1 MSEKY
6 SPFPSKKETKQCH
19 EDDRRTILNFI
30 YNSELLSCKQPAMDE
45 SSLEEAIGT
54 YRAQLQQVELAL
66 SAGLGSAEQDDLL
79 KLKEDLQ
86 QLIELT
92 ESSLVSV
99 KKSQLLAALEEVST
113 NQSDTSVPQEI
124 ALDNEFAAFYA
135 ELSEDSN
142 EVKPNPD
149 TDEEEEEDI
158 SGTKVCAPYRT
169 SWGTLEY
176 HNAMVVCPEE
186 PEGEEARVRV
196 FYIHPTHKSMK
207 PCSFYLEGKCR
218 FMDNCRYSHGEVVC
232 VSELRDFLEADIS
245 NMESGSACLAKH
257 EDGIW
262 YPARISEIEGGFYTV
277 KFDSLLLKEAV
288 LEADG
293 IIPPLRQDDVSSSS
307 SSDSEDDAECDA
319 GYAKVFTSRE
329 EDLAQ
334 VNSAEFCGWEAHTRG
349 IGSKLLMKMGYELGK
364 GLGKTLSGRVEPVQA
379 VVLPKGRSLDICAEL
394 TQRKTAAAIA
404 KNNPT
409 SHKRK
414 AKKKKASTSTRHNV
428 FDFLNSKLGDG
439 AQSASHS
446 SSSSVTG
453 AEAYRGGKSTKRS
466 LNVRLF
472 EAAEKVTQVE
482 REIQQLTK
490 SLSRRNGRDAAV
502 VSRLEEKLTASR
514 KLLEQLKAQEQSI
527 QREQRK
533 ADTHKKMTEF

>member
-1 MSEKY
+1 
-6 SPFPSKKETKQCH
+6 
-19 EDDRRTILNFI
+19 
-30 YNSELLSCKQPAMDE
+30 MDE
-45 SSLEEAIGT
+45 SSLEEAIKT
-54 YRAQLQQVELAL
+54 YSAQLQQVEVAL
-66 SAGLGSAEQDDLL
+66 SAGLGSAEQADLL

-99 KKSQLLAALEEVST
+99 KKSQLLASLEEPST
-113 NQSDTSVPQEI
+113 NQNATSVIREP
-124 ALDNEFAAFYA
+124 ALDDEFSAFYA
-135 ELSEDSN
+135 TLSEDSTG
-142 EVKPNPD
+142 VKQNTEPEEEA
-149 TDEEEEEDI
+149 DEEEEEEEEVDI
-158 SGTKVCAPYRT
+158 SGTKVRAPYRT

-176 HNAMVVCPEE
+176 HNAMVVCSEE
-186 PEGEEARVRV
+186 PEGEEGRVRV
-196 FYIHPTHKSMK
+196 LYLYPTNKSMK
-207 PCSFYLEGKCR
+207 PCGFYLEGKCR

-262 YPARISEIEGGFYTV
+262 YPARISVIEGGLYTV

-293 IIPPLRQDDVSSSS
+293 IIPPLRQDDSSSSS
-307 SSDSEDDAECDA
+307 SSDSEDDTDQCDDA
-319 GYAKVFTSRE
+319 YAKVFTSRE
-329 EDLAQ
+329 EDMAQ
-334 VNSAEFCGWEAHTRG
+334 VNTTEFCGWEAHTRG
-349 IGSKLLMKMGYELGK
+349 IGSKLLLKMGYELGK

-394 TQRKTAAAIA
+394 TQRKTAAAVA
-404 KNNPT
+404 KNNPA
-409 SHKRK
+409 SRKPK
-414 AKKKKASTSTRHNV
+414 AKKRKASTSTRHNV
-428 FDFLNSKLGDG
+428 FDFLNSKLGDR

-453 AEAYRGGKSTKRS
+453 VEAYRGGKSTKRS

-472 EAAEKVTQVE
+472 QAMEKVAQVE
-482 REIQQLTK
+482 KEIEQLTK

-502 VSRLEEKLTASR
+502 VSRIEEKLTVSR

-527 QREQRK
+527 QREQKK

>member
-1 MSEKY
+1 
-6 SPFPSKKETKQCH
+6 
-19 EDDRRTILNFI
+19 
-30 YNSELLSCKQPAMDE
+30 MDE
-45 SSLEEAIGT
+45 SSLEEAIKT
-54 YRAQLQQVELAL
+54 YSVQLQQVEVAL
-66 SAGLGSAEQDDLL
+66 SAGLGSAEQADLL
-79 KLKEDLQ
+79 KLKEDLE

-92 ESSLVSV
+92 ESSLLSV
-99 KKSQLLAALEEVST
+99 RKSQLLASLEEPST
-113 NQSDTSVPQEI
+113 NRNPTSVTQETD
-124 ALDNEFAAFYA
+124 LNDEFAAFNG
-135 ELSEDSN
+135 ELSEHCK
-142 EVKPNPD
+142 VKQNTEP
-149 TDEEEEEDI
+149 EEEEEDL
-158 SGTKVCAPYRT
+158 SGTKVRAPYRT

-186 PEGEEARVRV
+186 PEGEEAQVRV
-196 FYIHPTHKSMK
+196 LYLHPTNKSMK
-207 PCSFYLEGKCR
+207 PCGFFLEGKCR
-218 FMDNCRYSHGEVVC
+218 FMDNCRFSHGEVVC

-307 SSDSEDDAECDA
+307 SSDSEDDQCDA
-319 GYAKVFTSRE
+319 GYAKVLTSVE
-329 EDLAQ
+329 EDMAQ

-349 IGSKLLMKMGYELGK
+349 IGSKLLLKMGYELGK

-379 VVLPKGRSLDICAEL
+379 VVLPKGRTLDVCAEL
-394 TQRKTAAAIA
+394 TQRKTAASIA
-404 KNNPT
+404 KDNPA
-409 SHKRK
+409 SHKPKAKRRKRK
-414 AKKKKASTSTRHNV
+414 ASSSTRHNV

-439 AQSASHS
+439 SQPASHS

-453 AEAYRGGKSTKRS
+453 AEAYRGGKSIKRS

-472 EAAEKVTQVE
+472 QATEKVAQVE
-482 REIQQLTK
+482 KEIQQLTK
-490 SLSRRNGRDAAV
+490 SLSKRNGRDATV

-527 QREQRK
+527 QREQKK

>member
-1 MSEKY
+1 
-6 SPFPSKKETKQCH
+6 
-19 EDDRRTILNFI
+19 
-30 YNSELLSCKQPAMDE
+30 MDE
-45 SSLEEAIGT
+45 SSLEEAIKT
-54 YRAQLQQVELAL
+54 YRAQLQQVEVAL
-66 SAGLGSAEQDDLL
+66 SAGLGSAEQADLL

-99 KKSQLLAALEEVST
+99 KKSQLLASLEELST
-113 NQSDTSVPQEI
+113 NQNATLVTQETG
-124 ALDNEFAAFYA
+124 LDDEFSAFCA
-135 ELSEDSN
+135 ELSGDSA
-142 EVKPNPD
+142 EVKQNTEPEEEAG
-149 TDEEEEEDI
+149 EEEEEKEVDI
-158 SGTKVCAPYRT
+158 SGTKVRAPYRT

-176 HNAMVVCPEE
+176 HNAMVVCSEE
-186 PEGEEARVRV
+186 PEGEEAQVRV
-196 FYIHPTHKSMK
+196 LYLYPTHKSMK
-207 PCSFYLEGKCR
+207 PCGFYLEGKCR

-262 YPARISEIEGGFYTV
+262 YPARISEIEGGLYTV

-307 SSDSEDDAECDA
+307 SSDSEDDQCDDA
-319 GYAKVFTSRE
+319 YAKVFTSRE
-329 EDLAQ
+329 EDMAQ

-349 IGSKLLMKMGYELGK
+349 IGSKLLLKMGYEPGK

-404 KNNPT
+404 KNNPASRKT
-409 SHKRK
+409 K
-414 AKKKKASTSTRHNV
+414 AKKRKASTSTRHNV

-439 AQSASHS
+439 AQPVPHS
-446 SSSSVTG
+446 SSSSVPG
-453 AEAYRGGKSTKRS
+453 VEAYRGGKSTKRS

-472 EAAEKVTQVE
+472 QATEKVAQVE

-502 VSRLEEKLTASR
+502 VSRIEEKLTASR

-527 QREQRK
+527 QREQKK

>member
-1 MSEKY
+1 MPALGNILHREIS
-6 SPFPSKKETKQCH
+6 STTVSSCH
-19 EDDRRTILNFI
+19 AN
-30 YNSELLSCKQPAMDE
+30 KQPAMDE

-99 KKSQLLAALEEVST
+99 KKSQLLAALEEAST
-113 NQSDTSVPQEI
+113 NQSDTSVPQET

-149 TDEEEEEDI
+149 TDEENEEEEQDI

-207 PCSFYLEGKCR
+207 PCGFYLEGKCR

-307 SSDSEDDAECDA
+307 SSDSEDDAECDG

-334 VNSAEFCGWEAHTRG
+334 VNTAEFCGWEAHTRG

-379 VVLPKGRSLDICAEL
+379 VVLPKGHSLDICAEL

-428 FDFLNSKLGDG
+428 FDFLNSKLGDR

-446 SSSSVTG
+446 SSSLVTG

-490 SLSRRNGRDAAV
+490 SLSKRNGRDAAV
-502 VSRLEEKLTASR
+502 VSRLEEKLAASR
-514 KLLEQLKAQEQSI
+514 KLLEQLKAQEQAI
-527 QREQRK
+527 QREQKK

>member
-1 MSEKY
+1 
-6 SPFPSKKETKQCH
+6 
-19 EDDRRTILNFI
+19 
-30 YNSELLSCKQPAMDE
+30 MDE
-45 SSLEEAIGT
+45 SSLEEAIKT
-54 YRAQLQQVELAL
+54 YSAQLQQVEVALA
-66 SAGLGSAEQDDLL
+66 AGLGSAEQADLL

-99 KKSQLLAALEEVST
+99 KKSLLLASLEDPLT
-113 NQSDTSVPQEI
+113 NQSVSSVTHETSKENT
-124 ALDNEFAAFYA
+124 LGDEFAAFYS
-135 ELSEDSN
+135 ELTE
-142 EVKPNPD
+142 NPAVVRQNVQSD
-149 TDEEEEEDI
+149 DEQEENGVEEEDLT
-158 SGTKVCAPYRT
+158 GTKVQAPYRT

-186 PEGEEARVRV
+186 PEGDEARVRV
-196 FYIHPTHKSMK
+196 LYLHPTNKSMK
-207 PCSFYLEGKCR
+207 ACGFYLEDKCR
-218 FMDNCRYSHGEVVC
+218 FLDNCRYSHGEVVC

-293 IIPPLRQDDVSSSS
+293 IIPPLRQDDSS
-307 SSDSEDDAECDA
+307 SSDSENDSDQCDG
-319 GYAKVFTSRE
+319 GYAKVFTSSK
-329 EDLAQ
+329 EDMTK

-349 IGSKLLMKMGYELGK
+349 IGSKLLLKMGYELGK

-379 VVLPKGRSLDICAEL
+379 VVLPKGNSLDQCAEL

-404 KNNPT
+404 KDNPA
-409 SHKRK
+409 SRKPK
-414 AKKKKASTSTRHNV
+414 AKKKKASVSTRHNV
-428 FDFLNSKLGDG
+428 FDFLNSKLSDE
-439 AQSASHS
+439 AQPVPHS

-453 AEAYRGGKSTKRS
+453 DEAYRGGKSTKRS

-472 EAAEKVTQVE
+472 QATEKVAQVE
-482 REIQQLTK
+482 KEIQQLTE
-490 SLSRRNGRDAAV
+490 SIRRRNGRDATV
-502 VSRLEEKLTASR
+502 VSRIEEKLAASR
-514 KLLEQLKAQEQSI
+514 KLLEQLKAQERSI
-527 QREQRK
+527 QGEHKK